1 MVFDVVRQVLIQ
13 AKDYLDK
20 VLTEE
25 EKANQINELK
35 KCITEKENELNLVI
49 QSKNKIIDGFLIGL
63 FDENKSI
70 ELNKEKDE
78 EIDRIEKEIQGI
90 RNQIDNFKKVND
102 SIRKT
107 KIERVLEKIDDTSLD
122 REKNEFLKTIIKE
135 IIVDRTEENEMKVK
149 VNFL

>member
-1 MVFDVVRQVLIQ
+1 M
-13 AKDYLDK
+13 K
-20 VLTEE
+20 
-25 EKANQINELK
+25 
-35 KCITEKENELNLVI
+35 LVI

-63 FDENKSI
+63 FGENKSI

-78 EIDRIEKEIQGI
+78 EIDRIEKEIQVI

-102 SIRKT
+102 SIKKT
-107 KIERVLEKIDDTSLD
+107 KIERVLEKLDDTSLD

-135 IIVDRTEENEMKVK
+135 IIVDRTEENEMKIK